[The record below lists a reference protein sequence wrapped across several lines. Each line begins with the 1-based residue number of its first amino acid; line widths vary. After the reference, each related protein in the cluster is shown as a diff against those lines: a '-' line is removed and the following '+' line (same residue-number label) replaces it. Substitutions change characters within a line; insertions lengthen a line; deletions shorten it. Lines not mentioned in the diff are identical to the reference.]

1 MLRRNKE
8 KSPTLI
14 QTIIALSMNEE
25 AFKGIN
31 KEKIRALGDEYYR
44 KEQKKCGEY
53 LVEHGVLTESQM
65 YLALGIQ
72 AKINGNDKLSIDNLL
87 IAMKE
92 IARRAYETMTQA
104 DALSKAIEEEIK
116 TNE

>member
-1 MLRRNKE
+1 MFRRNKE

-14 QTIIALSMNEE
+14 QTIIALSASEE
-25 AFKGIN
+25 AFKN
-31 KEKIRALGDEYYR
+31 VDKEKIKSLGDEYYR

-53 LVEHGVLTESQM
+53 LVEHGGLTESQM

-72 AKINGNDKLSIDNLL
+72 AKINGDDKLSIDNLL

-104 DALSKAIEEEIK
+104 EVLSKAIEEEIK
-116 TNE
+116 TND